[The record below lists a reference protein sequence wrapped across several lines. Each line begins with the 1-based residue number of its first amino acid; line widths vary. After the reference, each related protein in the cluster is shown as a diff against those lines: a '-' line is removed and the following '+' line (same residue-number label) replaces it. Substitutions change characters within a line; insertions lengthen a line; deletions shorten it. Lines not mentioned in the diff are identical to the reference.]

1 MFLKTPPAIHTL
13 APHTSILVHTHAQ
26 GFACSPGR
34 NGVAE
39 GPARVITSLATQ
51 ASTVQPGD
59 IIVATYTSPAW
70 TPLFSLVV
78 GILLEDGGMLSH
90 GAVVAREC
98 GIPAV
103 TQIQDATV
111 AIKTGDIIRVDG
123 EAGTV
128 TILSLAEEE
137 E

>member
-1 MFLKTPPAIHTL
+1 M
-13 APHTSILVHTHAQ
+13 
-26 GFACSPGR
+26 
-34 NGVAE
+34 AE

-128 TILSLAEEE
+128 TILSLAEVEE
-137 E
+137 